1 MPLIVTER
9 LFDMLSVED
18 FANKQILFL
27 QTREG
32 QKLSFLNDN
41 VVIRD
46 ADNKIICQV
55 TCYKLFALIIIGNIT
70 ITSGLIQRA
79 KKFGFAIVLMTTSF
93 RPYQT
98 ISAFADGNTILRKNQ
113 YAYSDLTVAKEIT
126 KNKIA
131 NQRFMLMAIRDKS
144 DDLKKAVA
152 CIDKYMLSID
162 ECDSVQSI
170 MGVEGCASKIYF
182 KNYFDNVIWKG
193 RKPRIKFDMTN
204 ALLDIGYTILFS
216 YIDSLLSLFGF
227 DRYVGVLHQQF
238 YMRKSLVC
246 DIVEPF
252 RVIID
257 KAVKKGINLGQFKE
271 RDFDIYNGKWCL
283 KYKKSS
289 DYSKVFITEILNY
302 KEEIYIYVR
311 SVYRCFMRQQ
321 YNSFPQWRPDNGTC

>member
-1 MPLIVTER
+1 
-9 LFDMLSVED
+9 MLSVDD

-41 VVIRD
+41 VVIKD
-46 ADNKIICQV
+46 ADNKTICQA
-55 TCYKLFALIIIGNIT
+55 TCYKLFAVIIIGNIT

-79 KKFGFAIVLMTTSF
+79 KKFGFAIILMTPSF

-98 ISAFADGNTILRKNQ
+98 ISAFAEGNTILRKNQ
-113 YAYSDLTVAKEIT
+113 YSYSDLEIAKQIT

-131 NQRFMLMAIRDKS
+131 NQRYMLMSVRNKS
-144 DDLKKAVA
+144 DDLKNAVF
-152 CIDKYMLSID
+152 CIDKYILSID

-193 RKPRIKFDMTN
+193 RRTRIKFDMAN

-216 YIDSLLSLFGF
+216 YIDALLSLFGF
-227 DRYVGVLHQQF
+227 DRYVGVLHRQF

-246 DIVEPF
+246 DMVEPF

-257 KAVKKGINLGQFKE
+257 RAVKKGINLGQFKE
-271 RDFDIYNGKWCL
+271 RDFDIFDGKWCL

-302 KEEIYIYVR
+302 KEEIYIYIR
-311 SVYRCFMRQQ
+311 SVYRCFMRQD
-321 YNSFPQWRPDNGTC
+321 YASFPQWRFDNGTYQL